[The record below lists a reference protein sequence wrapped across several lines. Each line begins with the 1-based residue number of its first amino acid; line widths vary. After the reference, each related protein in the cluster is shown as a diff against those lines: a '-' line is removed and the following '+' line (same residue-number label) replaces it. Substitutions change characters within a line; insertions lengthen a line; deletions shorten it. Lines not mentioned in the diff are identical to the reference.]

1 MKLSSSVYVG
11 QHEGGSLVHWR
22 SKCRSRASQGALSS
36 LTAYCCLCNLKFR
49 LPEESIFN
57 NGSNGEIGRENSR
70 KLSYAYQLVLVWS
83 DSSSAAMFAPRKN
96 WVSLI
101 FSCLNLLQLT
111 YRNLCCN
118 GTVVDIIN
126 ITTIIHLSFSLLFSF
141 YLKLVS

>member
-1 MKLSSSVYVG
+1 MYFERISLLTKHMQLSSSVYVG
-11 QHEGGSLVHWR
+11 QHEGGSLVQWR
-22 SKCRSRASQGALSS
+22 SKCRHRASPRLARRPK
-36 LTAYCCLCNLKFR
+36 LTNCLLRLRRCLCNLKFR

-111 YRNLCCN
+111 L
-118 GTVVDIIN
+118 GIFAATG
-126 ITTIIHLSFSLLFSF
+126 L
-141 YLKLVS
+141 